1 VTQGDCLSPTNPV
14 FATNSWMHRSC
25 HTCGHLGKDFLLGT
39 VAMTAAAIEELQGV
53 LRQMLHQLT
62 TGHQASKFSKH

>member
-1 VTQGDCLSPTNPV
+1 
-14 FATNSWMHRSC
+14 MHRSC